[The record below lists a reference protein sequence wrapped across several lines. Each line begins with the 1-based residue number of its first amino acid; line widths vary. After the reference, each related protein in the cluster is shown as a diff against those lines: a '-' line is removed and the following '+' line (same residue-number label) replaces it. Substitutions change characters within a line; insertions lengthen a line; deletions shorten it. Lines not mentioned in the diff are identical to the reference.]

1 MFLHGSVAQLGGN
14 MLFLW
19 IFGDNVE
26 DALSHV
32 RYAVFY
38 VA

>member
-1 MFLHGSVAQLGGN
+1 

-26 DALSHV
+26 DAFGHLG
-32 RYAVFY
+32 YLVFY
-38 VA
+38 ALCGVLAGLT